1 MAGAMPSG
9 RSESAVM
16 TSAEQ
21 ARFRIDRPNS
31 RPRISCII
39 ALDPRSHDALVA
51 LKERSWN
58 GARFLRYVGAKS
70 ASEGLPSLRI
80 DATLADD
87 AGHEV
92 ALMRELKDADTVVMV
107 TASDASAE
115 AAEIIGNACASRGI
129 AATALVLA
137 PVGGDGALGRI
148 LSVLRPHTTMLVV
161 SSSADYVGEM
171 LAALRA

>member
-9 RSESAVM
+9 RSESALM

-31 RPRISCII
+31 RPRVSRII
-39 ALDPRSHDALVA
+39 ALDPRSHEALAA
-51 LKERSWN
+51 LQDRSWN
-58 GARFLRYVGAKS
+58 GARFLRYVGARS
-70 ASEGLPSLRI
+70 ASESLPSLRI
-80 DATLADD
+80 DAMIEDQESHHVSLMQELDGADI
-87 AGHEV
+87 
-92 ALMRELKDADTVVMV
+92 VVMV
-107 TASDASAE
+107 TAGDAAAE

-137 PVGGDGALGRI
+137 PVGGDDALGRI